1 MTKQFVN
8 EKEDKQFSCCLESSS
23 PCRKNYRQ
31 HLNFYHSYVTL
42 NCHLWKNSMQQPN
55 WFCSLSLYNNYLS
68 IVRMHERIYCQKCAG
83 NLGYPIK
90 KIFLWGL
97 FFSFS
102 EKIFWYL
109 IFWYFDIFL
118 IMKGF
123 CQQNI
128 TLIIWYSQLNRR
140 QQEGKKPTDDW
151 VVFISVS
158 PGIFIVDGSIFV
170 RLLLLHD
177 KSIVFICLAAWLKQ
191 SSWFSY

>member
-90 KIFLWGL
+90 KVFLWGL

-109 IFWYFDIFL
+109 IFWYFSDYERFL
-118 IMKGF
+118 PAKHNTDNLVF
-123 CQQNI
+123 
-128 TLIIWYSQLNRR
+128 TAE
-140 QQEGKKPTDDW
+140 QEATGGKKTNRW
-151 VVFISVS
+151 LGCFYFRISRHFHSWWQHLCTTAPS
-158 PGIFIVDGSIFV
+158 P
-170 RLLLLHD
+170 
-177 KSIVFICLAAWLKQ
+177 W
-191 SSWFSY
+191 